1 MPKVN
6 WLLSTLLVT
15 TMISGW
21 STGLTQTTRAETK
34 LSESGKNLF
43 QALPKQDDPPP
54 PVPERQ
60 GGSNKPPTPPVPERN
75 GGGSNEEPTP
85 PASERNGGS
94 RGELLCPIAP
104 RGIDTIPQVWSDRP
118 LFVWRGAA
126 KQIEVRLQGSQEVL
140 WRQEVTPAD
149 RSLMYGGEALQPGQ
163 TYIWVIF
170 DLNNKAIAQTPFQI
184 MEAQQR
190 DRIKTRLQILQEEL
204 REKGASAEE
213 IAMRRAQY
221 FAQQQLWSDVWREVN
236 SVENPSPALLKIL
249 QTIPTPSCTRPSR
262 QNSAPSP

>member
-15 TMISGW
+15 TIISGW

-43 QALPKQDDPPP
+43 QAPPKQDD
-54 PVPERQ
+54 
-60 GGSNKPPTPPVPERN
+60 PTPPVPESN

-85 PASERNGGS
+85 PVPERTGGGGS
-94 RGELLCPIAP
+94 RGEILCPIAP

-126 KQIEVRLQGSQEVL
+126 KQIEVRLQGSQQVL

-163 TYIWVIF
+163 TYTWVIF

-190 DRIKTRLQILQEEL
+190 DRIKTRLQILQQEL

-236 SVENPSPALLKIL
+236 SVENPSPALLRIL
-249 QTIPTPSCTRPSR
+249 QTIPNVSCTRPSR
-262 QNSAPSP
+262 QNSAPSR